1 MLLPCSARR
10 PKGAGHT
17 ARAPAGPLSP
27 PSPRPASS
35 PPPPPTWPAAARQ
48 REEVTEAFRL
58 FDSEKSGLLDY
69 HELKVAL
76 RALGCDVKKAEVKA
90 MVSEYSRD
98 GSERVDFEAF
108 LAIMTAKYL
117 ARDPEAEARKAFAL
131 FDEEGTGAISLKA
144 LKRVARELGEEI
156 PDAELEAMIEE
167 VRRGKALR
175 AGCALAG
182 WRALWAPLA
191 APRTLHSR

>member
-1 MLLPCSARR
+1 MP
-10 PKGAGHT
+10 
-17 ARAPAGPLSP
+17 
-27 PSPRPASS
+27 
-35 PPPPPTWPAAARQ
+35 Q

-98 GSERVDFEAF
+98 GSERVDFDAF

-131 FDEEGTGAISLKA
+131 FDEEGSGAISLKA
-144 LKRVARELGEEI
+144 LKRVARELGEDI

-167 VRRGKALR
+167 VRQR
-175 AGCALAG
+175 
-182 WRALWAPLA
+182 APLLPLLRLSLSLSHA
-191 APRTLHSR
+191 QPPARTRTPCPFPAQFDTRGDGTISEEDFLAILKQASQ